1 MPLNLSRFKN
11 YFKNLEIKE
20 NTAAGVLNIF
30 IKIIIGL
37 STLGLDLNI
46 NKNIF
51 IIGVAI

>member
-1 MPLNLSRFKN
+1 LPLNLSRFKN

-37 STLGLDLNI
+37 LALSLNLNI
-46 NKNIF
+46 NKGVF
-51 IIGVAI
+51 IVSIAI